1 MTKTLQIKLLA
12 GILALLGVIA
22 ALLLRGGRPIEI
34 TPQDR
39 QLQQKL
45 SQKVQPRD
53 RSYLVP

>member
-1 MTKTLQIKLLA
+1 MTKALQIKLLA
-12 GILALLGVIA
+12 GILALLGVVG

-45 SQKVQPRD
+45 SQKVRPQD
-53 RSYLVP
+53 RHYLVP